1 MREMKLGDKQR
12 GLMGR
17 LTRPAALAAGLGVVL
32 AGPVFA
38 QEDFERIAPQEP
50 PAMEGGGK
58 IEAPEPGLPE
68 AKPGTG
74 NLILQ
79 ELKGIELVG
88 DPALLDEA
96 GTRVTG
102 ITSDG
107 LAPEDAAMAENALQ
121 PFLGKPL
128 HEGDLGAISRV
139 VIEAYRAAGR
149 PFVDVSFP
157 PQDVTEGSVQV
168 LVTEF
173 TLGEVEV
180 SGNEWFAEG
189 LYRGDL
195 GLTPGQPIEVEKLKR
210 GINQINSNPF
220 RKVNAVLKP
229 GASPG
234 ATDIE
239 LKAEDRFPLRVYA
252 SYDNTGT
259 PVTDRDRWSTG
270 FNWGN
275 AFWLGHQLSYQ
286 LTTSGDVLHDRE
298 RPAGQSEDPRFVAH
312 AFTYTAPLPWQD
324 TLQIFGSYQKQVP
337 NLGPFFGQEGRSYQL
352 SARYRHPLPALSW
365 VSHSVSL
372 GFDHKS
378 TNNNLAF
385 GGFQVFANT
394 TNVDQFLLTYQASA
408 ADEYGQ
414 TALTNSLVYSPGN
427 LNSHNTD
434 QAFAASGA
442 VFADSDYV
450 YDVAELTRVTQLP
463 YEASWVVR
471 AKGQWAD
478 GNLIASEQLGGGGVD
493 SVRGYEERAVNRAT
507 GALLSSELR
516 SPPFP
521 VLNNVASGL
530 RDQAQLVAFWDY
542 GYLRDREE
550 TPGIPQ
556 TATLESAGVGA
567 RYVLDRYLSVRFDYG
582 WQLRELPGAA
592 EKGQLGTVSVTLSY

>member
-1 MREMKLGDKQR
+1 MMLGDKRR
-12 GLMGR
+12 GLIGR
-17 LTRPAALAAGLGVVL
+17 LTGPAVLAAGFGFALVT
-32 AGPVFA
+32 PVSA

-50 PAMEGGGK
+50 PAMEGGGE
-58 IEAPEPGLPE
+58 IETPAPALPS

-74 NLILQ
+74 TLLLP
-79 ELKGIELVG
+79 ELKGIALVA
-88 DPALLDEA
+88 DPAMIAEEGTQVSGISGKGLEA
-96 GTRVTG
+96 GDVER
-102 ITSDG
+102 
-107 LAPEDAAMAENALQ
+107 AAAALQ
-121 PFLGKPL
+121 PFLGRPL
-128 HEGDLGAISRV
+128 HEGDLNAISRA

-173 TLGEVEV
+173 RLGAVEV
-180 SGNEWFAEG
+180 RGNEWFAEG
-189 LYRGDL
+189 LYREGL
-195 GLTPGQPIEVEKLKR
+195 GLQPGSPIETEKLKR
-210 GINQINSNPF
+210 GINHLNANPF
-220 RKVNAVLKP
+220 RQVNAVLKP

-239 LKAEDRFPLRVYA
+239 LKAKDRFPLRVYA

-286 LTTSGDVLHDRE
+286 ITTSGDVLHERE
-298 RPAGQSEDPRFVAH
+298 RPAGQSDDPRFIAH
-312 AFTYTAPLPWQD
+312 AFTYTAPLPWFD
-324 TLQIFGSYQKQVP
+324 TLQIFGSHVKQVP

-352 SARYRHPLPALSW
+352 SARYRRPLPSLSFA
-365 VSHSVSL
+365 SHSVSL

-385 GGFQVFANT
+385 GGTQVFANT
-394 TNVDQFLLTYQASA
+394 TNVDQFLLTYEASA

-414 TALTNSLVYSPGN
+414 TALTNSFVYSPGN

-442 VFADSDYV
+442 AFADSEYL
-450 YDVAELTRVTQLP
+450 YDTLELTRVTQLP
-463 YEASWVVR
+463 YDASWVLR

-516 SPPFP
+516 SPAFP
-521 VLNNVASGL
+521 VLGNLADGL
-530 RDQAQLVAFWDY
+530 SDRGQLVAFWDY
-542 GYLRDREE
+542 GYLRDRDAQ
-550 TPGIPQ
+550 PGTPQ